1 MFIDSVKIKVKA
13 GDGGNG
19 LVAFRREKYVPLGGP
34 SGGDGGKGGSI
45 IFEVDT
51 NKSTLLDLRYSKSIV
66 AKSGGAGK
74 NKKMSGAD
82 GEDVIIK
89 VPQGTVVRDLKDNS
103 LIADLVEVNQR
114 AIIAKGG
121 KGGKGNR
128 HFATGRDS
136 APEFAQPGE
145 IGEAKE
151 ISLELK
157 LLADVGLVGFPSVG
171 KSTLLSV
178 VSAAKPEIADYHFT
192 TLKPNLGMVQVK
204 DGRSFVMADL
214 PGLIEGASQGKGLGH
229 EFLRHIER
237 CRVLIHVIDIGSV
250 DGRNPIDDYKI
261 INEELKQYEYR
272 LSERPQIVFA
282 NKIDMDNALD
292 NLKQFKKEFPDVKV
306 FEGSAIIHEGIDELL
321 YATADLLAVTPQFPL
336 YDESFDNTHVVY
348 NFIPEESEVEIK
360 NLGNNQ
366 WEVISEKANRII
378 KTINFDKEEG
388 VYSFGVMMKKLG
400 VDEALRNAGA
410 KDGDLIIIN
419 EFRFEFVE

>member
-336 YDESFDNTHVVY
+336 YDESVDNTHVVY
-348 NFIPEESEVEIK
+348 NFIPEESEIEIK

>member
-292 NLKQFKKEFPDVKV
+292 NLEQFKKEFPDVKV
-306 FEGSAIIHEGIDELL
+306 FDGSAIIHEGIDELL

-336 YDESFDNTHVVY
+336 YEENVDNTHVVY
-348 NFIPEESEVEIK
+348 NFIPEESEIEIK

>member
-51 NKSTLLDLRYSKSIV
+51 NKSTLLDLRYNKRLV
-66 AKSGGAGK
+66 AQNGETGK

-82 GEDVIIK
+82 GKDIIIK
-89 VPQGTVVRDLKDNS
+89 VPQGTMVRDLKDNS

-121 KGGKGNR
+121 KGGKGNY
-128 HFATGRDS
+128 HFASGRDS
-136 APEFAQPGE
+136 APEYAQPGE
-145 IGEAKE
+145 DGEAKE

-229 EFLRHIER
+229 EFLKHIER
-237 CRVLIHVIDIGSV
+237 CRVLIHVIDIGAV
-250 DGRNPIDDYKI
+250 DGRDPLEDYKI

-272 LSERPQIVFA
+272 LAERPQLVFA
-282 NKIDMDNALD
+282 NKIDMEDGLN
-292 NLKQFKKEFPDVKV
+292 NLNRFKEAYPDVKV
-306 FEGSAIIHEGIDELL
+306 YAGSAIIHEGVDALL
-321 YATADLLAVTPQFPL
+321 YATADLLAITPRFPL
-336 YDESFDNTHVVY
+336 YDENKDNKHVDY
-348 NFIPEESEVEIK
+348 NFVPDEGKIEIK

-366 WEVISEKANRII
+366 WEIISEKANRII

-400 VDEALRNAGA
+400 VDDALRKAGA

-419 EFRFEFVE
+419 EYRFEFVE

>member
-66 AKSGGAGK
+66 AKNGGAGK

-82 GEDVIIK
+82 GEDIIIK

-336 YDESFDNTHVVY
+336 YDESVDNSHVVY